1 MDPLSVLEQV
11 WWLGIPTALIIGI
24 MLALNPLAL
33 PILGTAVAL
42 GSTGEVG
49 AKGAGV
55 RVTAAFGAGMVVVYT
70 LVGVVASRVDAV
82 TNGILR
88 PYAGIGYVVLATVLL
103 ALGLF
108 LLSRPASF
116 CAACALPVKRNPT
129 VLGAFLAGIPG
140 GFVNCPACAGI
151 VLGVAS
157 SSATLGSPLYSGAVM
172 LALGAGHAAVL
183 TGLVWLITS
192 KRSPSPRLLRVLRR
206 GAGVLLVGL
215 AVYFFWLAQLQG
227 LRPGPRLT

>member
-1 MDPLSVLEQV
+1 MDAFGILEQT

-24 MLALNPLAL
+24 LLGLNPLAL

-70 LVGVVASRVDAV
+70 LVGLFAGRVDAV
-82 TNGILR
+82 TDGILR
-88 PYAGIGYVVLATVLL
+88 PYAGIGYLVLAAVLF
-103 ALGLF
+103 ALGVF
-108 LLSRPASF
+108 LLVRPASF

-157 SSATLGSPLYSGAVM
+157 SSATLGSPVYSGAVM
-172 LALGAGHAAVL
+172 LALGVGHAAVL
-183 TGLVWLITS
+183 TGLVWLITNG
-192 KRSPSPRLLRVLRR
+192 RSPSPQLLRVLRR
-206 GAGVLLVGL
+206 GAGVLLVGM
-215 AVYFFWLAQLQG
+215 AVYFVWLAQLQG
-227 LRPGPRLT
+227 LRPGPRLV

>member
-1 MDPLSVLEQV
+1 MDAFGILEQV
-11 WWLGIPTALIIGI
+11 WWLGVPTALVIGI
-24 MLALNPLAL
+24 MLGLNPLAL

-70 LVGVVASRVDAV
+70 LVGLFAGRVDAV
-82 TNGILR
+82 TDGILR
-88 PYAGIGYVVLATVLL
+88 PYAGIGYAVLGLILL
-103 ALGLF
+103 ALGAFVLT
-108 LLSRPASF
+108 RPTSF
-116 CAACALPVKRNPT
+116 CSACALPLRRNPT
-129 VLGAFLAGIPG
+129 VFGAFLAGIPG

-157 SSATLGSPLYSGAVM
+157 SSATLGNPLYSGAVM

-192 KRSPSPRLLRVLRR
+192 KRSPSPRLLRMLRR
-206 GAGVLLVGL
+206 GVGVLLVGM
-215 AVYFFWLAQLQG
+215 AVYFFWLAHLQG
-227 LRPGPRLT
+227 LRPGPRLV